1 MKISINKQLIM
12 QILEWAYE
20 KTLNGIPG
28 LDSVDD
34 LARKFMMKEGTL
46 HEKAD
51 SLIRW
56 QNVKAGTSGFL
67 TGIGGLMTLP
77 VAIPANL
84 ASVLFIQIRMI
95 AAIAHMGGY
104 NLRDEKVKTLVYVC
118 LAGNFAKDII
128 QETGIMIG
136 TKLTARVVESISE
149 RSLLAINQKVGF
161 RLVSKYGGKS
171 AINIGKAV
179 PLVGGLIGGT
189 IDTVTTNLIGNTAR
203 NIFIGSLS
211 NSVNENLK

>member
-1 MKISINKQLIM
+1 MKVLD
-12 QILEWAYE
+12 WAYE
-20 KTLNGIPG
+20 KTLNGVPG
-28 LDSVDD
+28 LDTVDE
-34 LARKFMMKEGTL
+34 LAQKFMQQEGTL
-46 HEKAD
+46 SEKAD

-56 QNVKAGTSGFL
+56 QNTKAGTSGFL

-104 NLRDEKVKTLVYVC
+104 NLRDDKVKSLVYIC
-118 LAGNFAKDII
+118 LAGNFAKDLI

-136 TKLTARVVESISE
+136 TKLTAKVIESVSE
-149 RSLLAINQKVGF
+149 RSLIAINQKVGF
-161 RLVSKYGGKS
+161 NLLSKYGGKS

-179 PLVGGLIGGT
+179 PLIGG
-189 IDTVTTNLIGNTAR
+189 IIGGAVDVVTTNIIGNTAR
-203 NIFIGSLS
+203 KIFIGIG
-211 NSVNENLK
+211 K